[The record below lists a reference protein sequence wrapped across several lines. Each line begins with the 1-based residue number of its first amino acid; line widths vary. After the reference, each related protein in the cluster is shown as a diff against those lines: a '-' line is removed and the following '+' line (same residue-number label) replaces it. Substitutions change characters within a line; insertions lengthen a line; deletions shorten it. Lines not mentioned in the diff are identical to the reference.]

1 MVTFL
6 TDKIH
11 SRNDY
16 IWTHPVHEILTF
28 KGEKEPSLCDISFS
42 LKNGQRTALIGP
54 DGSGKTTLLRLLAG
68 LIPPDNV
75 KNDPILIEGFSP
87 CKNLG
92 EIKKII
98 GYMPQKFGLYEDLT
112 VIENLEL
119 YAGLKNIKGNEKEKS
134 FILILKT
141 GLQAHFQAA

>member
-1 MVTFL
+1 MNLLDVKNL
-6 TDKIH
+6 YK
-11 SRNDY
+11 
-16 IWTHPVHEILTF
+16 TF
-28 KGEKEPSLCDISFS
+28 KGEKAPSLYDISFS

-92 EIKKII
+92 EIKK
-98 GYMPQKFGLYEDLT
+98 L
-112 VIENLEL
+112 
-119 YAGLKNIKGNEKEKS
+119 
-134 FILILKT
+134 
-141 GLQAHFQAA
+141 